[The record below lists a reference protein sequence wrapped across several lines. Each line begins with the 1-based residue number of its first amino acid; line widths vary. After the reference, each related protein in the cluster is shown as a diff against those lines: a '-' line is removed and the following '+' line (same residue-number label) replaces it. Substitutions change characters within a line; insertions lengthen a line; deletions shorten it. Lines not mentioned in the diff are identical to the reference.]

1 MISRE
6 IIQQT
11 LKCTPSHYPHMIEEK
26 FPHILE
32 KIIKLWHLPEGGVY
46 LADLLQPN
54 GRGGGRMDRDGF
66 PEKVWQEI
74 FKLNELYMKPRPKSV
89 R

>member
-6 IIQQT
+6 IVMQT
-11 LKCTPSHYPHMIEEK
+11 LKCPPQQYPQMLEEK

-32 KIIKLWHLPEGGVY
+32 KIMKLWNSAEAEDYMV
-46 LADLLQPN
+46 DLLQPN

-66 PEKVWQEI
+66 PAQAWQEI
-74 FKLNELYMKPRPKSV
+74 FNLKLLYSKNR